1 MKGMKLLC
9 FSVLFMFLFAIP
21 MMSAIDTEIKIKTM
35 PFHEVQV
42 SVSKPMSQVFE
53 SWGNLKNHSDRY
65 GDVSFVFSSD
75 KYSFDLIVFIKK
87 DNEKVMPPQKFL
99 ENFPAGEP
107 IYFEIAPSG
116 FTLIETPS
124 TEIIE
129 EVNVTENVTIGG
141 EGEDSQLTG
150 SAIFG
155 EDGLLSG
162 GKIYYITGGLLLL
175 IAAFFIFKIIRKKI
189 KFPKSP
195 KQPKE
200 IKIKKLSELEAEK
213 KEDVRD
219 DRKIIED
226 AEKKIK
232 EAQEDIR
239 KLRSE
244 DKIKEAKKKII
255 EDEKELM
262 RLRSGKE

>member
-1 MKGMKLLC
+1 MKRMKLVC
-9 FSVLFMFLFAIP
+9 FSVLFMFLFVMP
-21 MMSAIDTEIKIKTM
+21 MMSAIDTEIKIKTL

-42 SVSKPMSQVFE
+42 AVAKPNSVSFE
-53 SWGNLKNHSDRY
+53 SWGNFKNYSDQY

-75 KYSFDLIVFIKK
+75 KDSFDLIIYIKK
-87 DNEKVMPPQKFL
+87 DNEKIMPRKFL
-99 ENFPAGEP
+99 EGFIAGDS
-107 IYFEIAPSG
+107 IYLEIAPSR
-116 FTLIETPS
+116 FTFIETPS
-124 TEIIE
+124 DEIVE
-129 EVNVTENVTIGG
+129 EVNVSENMTQ

-162 GKIYYITGGLLLL
+162 GKIYWIIGGLLLL
-175 IAAFFIFKIIRKKI
+175 VAAFFIFKIIRKKI
-189 KFPKSP
+189 KFPKVS
-195 KQPKE
+195 KE

-213 KEDVRD
+213 KEKVSD
-219 DRKIIED
+219 DRSIIED

-239 KLRSE
+239 KLRSD

-262 RLRSGKE
+262 RLRREKSI